1 MVATKKQFA
10 VRNAF
15 SLVEMSVA
23 IVILGM
29 IIATVFT
36 VINRALET
44 VAEWQTKIQAFEIAR
59 ENMEKLLAQKS
70 LTDKIEYGTSEINPD
85 INWETKVESFY
96 EPVSNQMWMRA
107 VCTAEYKDS
116 NGIDQKIELTHW
128 LTSLTKKQIMQILE
142 QQQREKAYAE
152 SIGEDYSQE
161 NQNQNNSQNQSQS
174 ENQANNTDTASSL
187 GPVPEGYKSWD
198 DVPAEKL
205 FQVLQNQLNTQ
216 Q

>member
-15 SLVEMSVA
+15 TLIEVSVA

-29 IIATVFT
+29 IIAAVFT

-44 VAEWQTKIQAFEIAR
+44 VSDWQTKMVAFEIAR
-59 ENMEKLLAQKS
+59 DNMEKLLAQKS
-70 LTDKIEYGTSEINPD
+70 LTDKLEYGTSETNPD
-85 INWETKVESFY
+85 ITWETTVESFY

-107 VCTAEYKDS
+107 VCTSEFKDS

-142 QQQREKAYAE
+142 QQQREETYAE
-152 SIGEDYSQE
+152 TVGEDSSQDGE
-161 NQNQNNSQNQSQS
+161 NQG
-174 ENQANNTDTASSL
+174 NNTDSQNSL
-187 GPVPEGYKSWD
+187 GPVPEGYNSWD
-198 DVPAEKL
+198 EVPADQL
-205 FQVLQNQLNTQ
+205 FKILENSLNTQ